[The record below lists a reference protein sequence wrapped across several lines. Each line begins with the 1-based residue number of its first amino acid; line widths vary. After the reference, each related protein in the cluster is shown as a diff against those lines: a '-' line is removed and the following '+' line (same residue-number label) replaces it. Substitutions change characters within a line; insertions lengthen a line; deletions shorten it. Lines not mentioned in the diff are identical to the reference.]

1 RNSNGGAQ
9 RIQAPAGGARNQDF
23 SQGLRLWPPFSHC
36 RQGRHLIL
44 RKNMALKFTGVSF
57 VLIIAAISVWAQQ
70 TTKPKTPSG
79 ATSAA
84 THHNASAPPLPSEDV
99 VNAFLQQTFGYDP
112 QLTWKIVSIRPSK
125 AEGLAEV
132 NVQMS
137 SPQGQGGQTFYVSP
151 DGKHALVGEIL
162 PFGPHPFE
170 ETRLALKNKVTGPS
184 RGPAAAPVMIVEF
197 SDLQCPHCKEANPTI
212 ERLLK
217 EEPNVHIVLQS
228 FPFPMHNWA
237 TKAAAYADC
246 TAKLSNEAF
255 CKFTDSVYE
264 AQAEITAE
272 NADQKLTELAD
283 KAGVKGADV
292 AACSTQSEAQV
303 HVEASVKLGQSLDVN
318 STPTL
323 FINGRPVGVGGN
335 NYDLL
340 KMIVDYAAK
349 RK

>member
-1 RNSNGGAQ
+1 VKSKNTTPAASHNSGE
-9 RIQAPAGGARNQDF
+9 
-23 SQGLRLWPPFSHC
+23 
-36 RQGRHLIL
+36 
-44 RKNMALKFTGVSF
+44 
-57 VLIIAAISVWAQQ
+57 AA
-70 TTKPKTPSG
+70 
-79 ATSAA
+79 
-84 THHNASAPPLPSEDV
+84 LPSEET

-132 NVQMS
+132 NVQMT
-137 SPQGQGGQTFYVSP
+137 SPQGQGGQKFYVST

-170 ETRLALKNKVTGPS
+170 ETRLELKKRVTGPS
-184 RGPAAAPVMIVEF
+184 RGPSDAPVMIVEF

-217 EEPNVHIVLQS
+217 EEPNVHFVLQS
-228 FPFPMHNWA
+228 FPLPMHNWA
-237 TKAAAYADC
+237 AKAAAYGDC
-246 TAKLSNEAF
+246 TAKLSNDAF
-255 CKFTDSVYE
+255 WKFVDTVYE
-264 AQAEITAE
+264 AQADITAE

-292 AACSTQSEAQV
+292 AACSTQSETQA
-303 HVEASVKLGQSLDVN
+303 HVEASIKLGQSLDVN

-323 FINGRPVGVGGN
+323 FINGRPIGVGGN

-340 KMIVDYAAK
+340 KMIVDYSTK
-349 RK
+349 QK

>member
-1 RNSNGGAQ
+1 MS
-9 RIQAPAGGARNQDF
+9 
-23 SQGLRLWPPFSHC
+23 
-36 RQGRHLIL
+36 
-44 RKNMALKFTGVSF
+44 RKIALSF
-57 VLIIAAISVWAQQ
+57 IVFVACVAIAQQ
-70 TTKPKTPSG
+70 SKPKSKAAAAAASP
-79 ATSAA
+79 ATRQSDA
-84 THHNASAPPLPSEDV
+84 PLPSEEV

-137 SPQGQGGQTFYVSP
+137 SPQGQGGQTFYVSA

-170 ETRLALKNKVTGPS
+170 EARLELKKKATGPS
-184 RGPAAAPVMIVEF
+184 HGPADAPVMIVEF
-197 SDLQCPHCKEANPTI
+197 SDLQCPHCKEANPTV

-217 EEPNVHIVLQS
+217 EEPNIHFVFQS
-228 FPFPMHNWA
+228 FPLPMHNWA
-237 TKAAAYADC
+237 AKAAAYADC
-246 TAKLSNEAF
+246 TTKLSNDAF
-255 CKFTDSVYE
+255 WKFIDSVYE

-283 KAGVKGADV
+283 KAGVKGPDV
-292 AACSTQSEAQV
+292 AACSTQSDTQAR
-303 HVEASVKLGQSLDVN
+303 VEASVNLGKSLDVN

-340 KMIVDYAAK
+340 KQIVDYSAK
-349 RK
+349 QK

>member
-1 RNSNGGAQ
+1 MRNKFIPLALVLLNFAALPQVKSKTTT
-9 RIQAPAGGARNQDF
+9 PAA
-23 SQGLRLWPPFSHC
+23 SH
-36 RQGRHLIL
+36 
-44 RKNMALKFTGVSF
+44 N
-57 VLIIAAISVWAQQ
+57 
-70 TTKPKTPSG
+70 SG
-79 ATSAA
+79 ET
-84 THHNASAPPLPSEDV
+84 PLPSEET

-132 NVQMS
+132 NVQMT
-137 SPQGQGGQTFYVSP
+137 SPQGQGGQKFYVST

-170 ETRLALKNKVTGPS
+170 ETRLELKKRVTGPS
-184 RGPAAAPVMIVEF
+184 RGPSDAPVMIVEF

-217 EEPNVHIVLQS
+217 EEPNVHFVLQS
-228 FPFPMHNWA
+228 FPLPMHNWA
-237 TKAAAYADC
+237 AKAAAYGDC
-246 TAKLSNEAF
+246 TAKLSNDAF
-255 CKFTDSVYE
+255 WKFVATVYE
-264 AQAEITAE
+264 AQADITAE

-292 AACSTQSEAQV
+292 AACSTQSETQA

-323 FINGRPVGVGGN
+323 FINGRPIGVGGN

-340 KMIVDYAAK
+340 KMIVDYSVK
-349 RK
+349 QK